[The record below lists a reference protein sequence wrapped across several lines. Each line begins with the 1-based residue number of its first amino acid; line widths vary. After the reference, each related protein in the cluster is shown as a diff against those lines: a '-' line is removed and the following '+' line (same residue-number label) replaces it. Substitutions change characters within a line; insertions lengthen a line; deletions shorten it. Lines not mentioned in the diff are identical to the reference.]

1 MTIGLAEPA
10 RAARPEADGAGRA
23 MARGP
28 RAVPTT
34 FATSPAFLHPADGDI
49 GIVLAGGWGY
59 EELCTRRA
67 LGELAEGLA
76 GAGYP
81 TLRFD
86 LPGCG
91 GALGDLA
98 DVRLDDWIAAVGAA
112 AGLLRRVSGARR
124 IALGGFG
131 LGALIAM
138 EAGRRGPGGAA
149 HGAFLLAPPAS
160 GKRWLRET
168 RLWAGQVAS
177 PGDGSDRVP
186 EGALSIGGFVLPPA
200 LAAEISALK
209 GEGFALP
216 ARGAAI
222 LALREGDERETAV
235 FAARGAAVEQLR
247 FAGFEDLVSGP
258 TTARTPV
265 ETFSRA
271 VALLGA
277 RLPPERAAGPADP
290 APAQV
295 LEDGEFAE
303 IGLRFGSDDYLFG
316 VLCQPKPA
324 RAKAPVVVFL
334 TVGNNPHSG
343 WRRMT
348 VEHARALAARGI
360 ASLRFDLGGVGE
372 SARLAGAP
380 ARIVYDDWP
389 KRDIAAALDMLEAR
403 GFGPVTIV
411 GICSGAW
418 LGLRCALDEARVR
431 GLVCVNLYRLVWTPD
446 DESVEHAMRFANRP
460 LAGAAQRFLTRE
472 KIVGVLRGRV
482 DPRPGLRRVFDR
494 IGRATVAA
502 VPWLVRL
509 GPRRRLYLEARRQFE
524 ILRAREVAT
533 TMCYGR
539 EDDGWADFQ
548 DHFGREGAGAAGF
561 ANVRLALIAGCDHNL
576 TPPEAGAW
584 LLREIEATIEAVEA
598 AAARPS

>member
-1 MTIGLAEPA
+1 MTI
-10 RAARPEADGAGRA
+10 RPESRRA

-34 FATSPAFLHPADGDI
+34 LGTSPAFLHPADGRV

-67 LGELAEGLA
+67 LGEFAAALAD
-76 GAGYP
+76 AGYP

-86 LPGCG
+86 FPGCG

-112 AGLLRRVSGARR
+112 ADLLRRVSGARR
-124 IALGGFG
+124 IVLAGFA
-131 LGALIAM
+131 LGALIAL
-138 EAGRRGPGGAA
+138 EAGRRRLDGPTDGAL
-149 HGAFLLAPPAS
+149 FLAPPAS
-160 GKRWLRET
+160 GRRWLRES

-200 LAAEISALK
+200 LVAEISALK
-209 GEGFALP
+209 GGGFALP
-216 ARGAAI
+216 AGGAAI
-222 LALREGDERETAV
+222 LALRDGDGREDSS
-235 FAARGAAVEQLR
+235 FGARGAAVEHLA
-247 FAGFEDLVSGP
+247 FTGFEDLVSGP
-258 TTARTPV
+258 TTAQTPV
-265 ETFSRA
+265 ETLARA
-271 VALLGA
+271 IALLRA
-277 RLPPERAAGPADP
+277 RLPPERAAGPVDP

-295 LEDGEFAE
+295 LDGGRFTET
-303 IGLRFGSDDYLFG
+303 GLRFGSGDYLFG

-324 RAKAPVVVFL
+324 RAGAPAVVFL
-334 TVGNNPHSG
+334 NVGHNPHSG

-348 VEHARALAARGI
+348 VEHARALAERGI

-372 SARLAGAP
+372 SERLAGTP

-389 KRDIAAALDMLEAR
+389 KRDVAAALAMLEAR
-403 GFGPVTIV
+403 GFGPVTLV

-418 LGLRCALDEARVR
+418 LGLRSALEDERVK
-431 GLVCVNLYRLVWTPD
+431 GLVCVNLYRLVWGP

-460 LAGAAQRFLTRE
+460 LAGAAQRFFTRE
-472 KIVGVLRGRV
+472 KLAAVLRGRV
-482 DPRPGLRRVFDR
+482 DLRPGLRRILDR
-494 IGRATVAA
+494 ARDAAVAA
-502 VPWLVRL
+502 VPWALRS
-509 GPRRRLYLEARRQFE
+509 GPRRKLHRQALRQFA
-524 ILRAREVAT
+524 ILQSRNVAA

-539 EDDGWADFQ
+539 GDDGWADFQ
-548 DHFGREGAGAAGF
+548 DHFGREGKNLGAYG
-561 ANVRLALIAGCDHNL
+561 NVRLSLIDGCDHNL

-584 LLREIEATIEAVEA
+584 LLREIEATV
-598 AAARPS
+598 ARAT